1 MKIILTISVILVS
14 STMELTMTLG
24 NQTISQN
31 SGLNSSFADSIKSS
45 IKNSIISNFNANS
58 NPFVQSQPSFSPTAL
73 TQAGF
78 GYVPQAPVQNHVHA
92 YAPST
97 IIQPQAQ
104 VNQHYHALP
113 SGSVSYN
120 PYGYYYHNCLLY
132 TSPSP
137 RDATLSRMPSSA

>member
-1 MKIILTISVILVS
+1 
-14 STMELTMTLG
+14 MTLR

-31 SGLNSSFADSIKSS
+31 SELNSSFADSIKSS
-45 IKNSIISNFNANS
+45 IKNSIVSNLQGNS
-58 NPFVQSQPSFSPTAL
+58 NPFVLNQTQIFSPLVLA
-73 TQAGF
+73 QVGF

-97 IIQPQAQ
+97 LIQPQAQ

-120 PYGYYYHNCLLY
+120 PYSYYYHNEAFNYSQNLNY
-132 TSPSP
+132 FPTNNI
-137 RDATLSRMPSSA
+137 